1 MEGRGP
7 GTVAG
12 GQSRWAPGVA
22 LLAAALA
29 ACGSP
34 SSPSIRPTPPASLS
48 PSPVGTNYRYLN
60 PTLYPAQD
68 TPLTQASAQLQA
80 VWTAYDVTVIPGQHI
95 LDGMPAPPRVLNL
108 TNGKLSDADAE
119 ALAWSEYRE
128 NAFLGWLEAKVQ
140 PGLNDH
146 LRVHGLFNGIIGNTV
161 RAGQSVNNPPCDL
174 YATQMAVLPVDQS
187 VQAFE
192 AGKGYTVSA
201 QYALVDRYPA
211 SCSITAASGQV
222 LFSTQTDT
230 IAVETGVIR
239 HDAVLGDFFFAES
252 GRDCATLTQIPAC
265 GALR

>member
-1 MEGRGP
+1 MEGRGRV
-7 GTVAG
+7 GTAG
-12 GQSRWAPGVA
+12 TQLWWIAVLA
-22 LLAAALA
+22 LLTLALA
-29 ACGSP
+29 GCGSP
-34 SSPSIRPTPPASLS
+34 SSPSIRSTAVAS
-48 PSPVGTNYRYLN
+48 PSPSSIATNYRYLN
-60 PTLYPAQD
+60 PTLYPRQD

-80 VWTAYDVTVIPGQHI
+80 VWTAYDVTIIPGQHL
-95 LDGMPAPPRVLNL
+95 LDAMPTPPKVLNL
-108 TNGKLSDADAE
+108 TNGKLSEAE
-119 ALAWSEYRE
+119 AQALAWSEYRE
-128 NAFLGWLEAKVQ
+128 NAFVGWLEAKVQ

-211 SCSITAASGQV
+211 GCSITAAGGQV

-239 HDAVLGDFFFAES
+239 HDAVLGAFFFAES
-252 GRDCATLTQIPAC
+252 GRDCATPTQIPAC